1 MIRAGYSLK
10 ETIFVTK
17 ILIIIRRSFVVW
29 PDLALV
35 SNYIRHFKSFAVC
48 SSASRLMMGCLSQNR
63 LSDEQL
69 ETIFFEVCREQ
80 RLCCLLDFPKA
91 QPFEINSHLNEMQ
104 TALCKQLVMI
114 SEFLI
119 EGRFLGFG
127 IDSTQRGY

>member
-1 MIRAGYSLK
+1 MIRAGNSLK

-35 SNYIRHFKSFAVC
+35 SNYIRHLETFAVC
-48 SSASRLMMGCLSQNR
+48 SSATRLMMRCLSQNR

-80 RLCCLLDFPKA
+80 QLCCLLDFPKA
-91 QPFEINSHLNEMQ
+91 QPFETNSSLNEMQ

-119 EGRFLGFG
+119 ERRFW
-127 IDSTQRGY
+127 DAE

>member
-1 MIRAGYSLK
+1 MIRAGNSLK

-35 SNYIRHFKSFAVC
+35 SNYIRHLETFAVC
-48 SSASRLMMGCLSQNR
+48 SSATRLTMRCLSQNR

-80 RLCCLLDFPKA
+80 QLRCLLDFPKA
-91 QPFEINSHLNEMQ
+91 QPFETNSRLNEMQ

-114 SEFLI
+114 FKSLI
-119 EGRFLGFG
+119 ERRFW
-127 IDSTQRGY
+127 DAE